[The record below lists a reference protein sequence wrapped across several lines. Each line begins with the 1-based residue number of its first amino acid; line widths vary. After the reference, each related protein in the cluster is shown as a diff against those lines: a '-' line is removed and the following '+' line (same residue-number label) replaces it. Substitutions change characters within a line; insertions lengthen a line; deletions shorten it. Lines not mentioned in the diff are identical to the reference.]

1 MALLRYFQA
10 LPRCGQLPD
19 PTGPLS
25 SSLPSSAI
33 EEANT
38 AITSARQE
46 EATKAKRG
54 PYQQLSNELKAKIGK
69 HASENGNSAAAR
81 HFSKVLG
88 KELNPSTIRGL
99 KKVYLEE
106 MSRKRKAG
114 EDMTITSLPA
124 KRRGRPLLLGEEL
137 DQKVQQ
143 YLRAI
148 RKSGGAVSTA
158 IVLGAARGIIL
169 KTNRTLLAEYG
180 GHVVLTKDWAKT
192 LMQRM
197 GFVKRRGTTS
207 KSKSLVEQFDELKVQ
222 FLDDVV
228 TTVAVEEIPPELI
241 LNWDQTGLNI
251 VPSSSWTMDQRG
263 AKRVELTGLNDKWQI
278 TALFCGT
285 LSGEFLPIQLVY
297 QGKTPRCH
305 PRYQFPEDWN
315 ITHSPKHWSTEETM
329 KEYLEEIFFPYID
342 AARVNSGL
350 SDDYPALAIFD
361 NFKGQVTDDVMQLL
375 EDHNVHVVKL
385 PANCT
390 DRLQPMDI
398 SVNKAAKDFLRQ

>member
-33 EEANT
+33 EEAN
-38 AITSARQE
+38 AAVTSARQE

-54 PYQQLSNELKAKIGK
+54 PYLKLSNELKAKIGK
-69 HASENGNSAAAR
+69 HASENENSAAAR

-148 RKSGGAVSTA
+148 RESGGAVSTA

-228 TTVAVEEIPPELI
+228 MTVAVEEIPPELI

-251 VPSSSWTMDQRG
+251 VPSSSWT
-263 AKRVELTGLNDKWQI
+263 I
-278 TALFCGT
+278 
-285 LSGEFLPIQLVY
+285 
-297 QGKTPRCH
+297 
-305 PRYQFPEDWN
+305 
-315 ITHSPKHWSTEETM
+315 
-329 KEYLEEIFFPYID
+329 
-342 AARVNSGL
+342 
-350 SDDYPALAIFD
+350 
-361 NFKGQVTDDVMQLL
+361 
-375 EDHNVHVVKL
+375 
-385 PANCT
+385 
-390 DRLQPMDI
+390 
-398 SVNKAAKDFLRQ
+398 

>member
-33 EEANT
+33 EEAN
-38 AITSARQE
+38 AAVTSARQE

-54 PYQQLSNELKAKIGK
+54 SYLKLSNELKAKIGK

-137 DQKVQQ
+137 DLKVQQ

-148 RKSGGAVSTA
+148 RESGGAVSTA

-169 KTNRTLLAEYG
+169 KTN
-180 GHVVLTKDWAKT
+180 
-192 LMQRM
+192 
-197 GFVKRRGTTS
+197 
-207 KSKSLVEQFDELKVQ
+207 
-222 FLDDVV
+222 
-228 TTVAVEEIPPELI
+228 
-241 LNWDQTGLNI
+241 
-251 VPSSSWTMDQRG
+251 
-263 AKRVELTGLNDKWQI
+263 
-278 TALFCGT
+278 
-285 LSGEFLPIQLVY
+285 
-297 QGKTPRCH
+297 
-305 PRYQFPEDWN
+305 
-315 ITHSPKHWSTEETM
+315 
-329 KEYLEEIFFPYID
+329 
-342 AARVNSGL
+342 
-350 SDDYPALAIFD
+350 
-361 NFKGQVTDDVMQLL
+361 
-375 EDHNVHVVKL
+375 
-385 PANCT
+385 
-390 DRLQPMDI
+390 
-398 SVNKAAKDFLRQ
+398 